1 MQYMQTIL
9 SWQQVSMKNDNFY
22 KHNKIILSTHD
33 TLVTRCLLFQI
44 TITFAVE
51 ITIVNYEIFYNYN
64 SSNVQ

>member
-22 KHNKIILSTHD
+22 KHNNIISTHD

-44 TITFAVE
+44 TITFAVK
-51 ITIVNYEIFYNYN
+51 ITVINYEIFYNYN